1 LKSDSSLGPVDP
13 RAFKRIA
20 FVWKLALAI
29 GFTLAPCIARS
40 QPTAQP
46 DEIRIV
52 VNGVR
57 NQKGSVICSLWSSA
71 NSAEFT
77 TVGTA
82 FRRISVPIEGSKGVC
97 EFKGLPAGPYAA
109 TRFMTKTATAN

>member
-1 LKSDSSLGPVDP
+1 MKSNEEKRMETGTKEEKLGLKM
-13 RAFKRIA
+13 RKR
-20 FVWKLALAI
+20 FVWTLALAI
-29 GFTLAPCIARS
+29 GFTLAPCTARS

-52 VNGVR
+52 VNDVR

-82 FRRISVPIEGSKGVC
+82 FRRISFSIN
-97 EFKGLPAGPYAA
+97 A
-109 TRFMTKTATAN
+109 